1 VLASSLSLAFFV
13 LVTFVVLLEE
23 MELPKS
29 LHLPHA
35 RVTQFFFFLYNQHLS
50 MKAESIVD
58 SRCVTRECDFL
69 IKPFSFFPSRNAL
82 VRAL

>member
-35 RVTQFFFFLYNQHLS
+35 RVT
-50 MKAESIVD
+50 K
-58 SRCVTRECDFL
+58 
-69 IKPFSFFPSRNAL
+69 SFFCCITNTFQ
-82 VRAL
+82 